1 MSERI
6 NDGTYWDA
14 HDLLTRNGMFN
25 YAIGGRGTGK
35 TYDAKY
41 KRIKHFIKTGKQF
54 IYLRRYKTEFDDR
67 SEFFA
72 DVVDNFPQWEFK
84 VEGMKG
90 YMRHV
95 VEEGRKPEKWRTVC
109 FFITLAN
116 ALSKKSVPYPDV
128 DMVIFDEFI
137 IDKGHVHY
145 MPNEVKQFQDFY
157 NTVDRFQDRVRV
169 LFLANAVALT
179 NPYFIA
185 YKLKPRK
192 GVRFI
197 KAANGFH
204 VVEMVQSDKH
214 RKKVDETRFGKMI
227 RGTAYYDYA
236 VGNMFHDDNDKF
248 IAKKSEDARFYFAL
262 MFDNKT
268 VGVWVDY
275 TEGVYYVSNRYP
287 KDSLVYVLTKTDMQ
301 PNLLMIEKSSVVL
314 KSVRKLYMQGS
325 IFFDSIETRE
335 FFNNVFDYLGF

>member
-41 KRIKHFIKTGKQF
+41 KRIRHFIKTGKQF

-72 DVVDNFPQWEFK
+72 DVVDNFTQWEFK

-95 VEEGRKPEKWRTVC
+95 VEDGKKPEKWRVVC

-116 ALSKKSVPYPDV
+116 ALSKKSVPYPEV
-128 DMVIFDEFI
+128 DMIIFDEFI
-137 IDKGHVHY
+137 IDKGHIHY

-192 GVRFI
+192 GCRFI

-204 VVEMVQSDKH
+204 VVEMVQSEKH

-236 VGNMFHDDNDKF
+236 VGNMFNDDNDKF

-275 TEGVYYVSNRYP
+275 TEGVYYVCKRYP
-287 KDSLVYVLTKTDMQ
+287 KDSLVYVLTKSDMQ

-325 IFFDSIETRE
+325 VFFDSIETRE

>member
-1 MSERI
+1 MSKRI

-41 KRIKHFIKTGKQF
+41 KRIRHFIKTRKQF
-54 IYLRRYKTEFDDR
+54 IYLRRYKSEFEDK
-67 SEFFA
+67 SEFFT
-72 DVVDNFPQWEFK
+72 DVIDNFPGWEFK

-90 YMRHV
+90 YMRRLPM
-95 VEEGRKPEKWRTVC
+95 EGDKPEKWRTVC

-128 DMVIFDEFI
+128 DMIIFDEFI
-137 IDKGHVHY
+137 IDKGNVHY
-145 MPNEVKQFQDFY
+145 MSNEVKQFQDFY

-179 NPYFIA
+179 NPYFIW
-185 YKLKPRK
+185 YHLKPRK
-192 GVRFI
+192 DKRFI
-197 KAANGFH
+197 TASNGFH
-204 VVEMVQSDKH
+204 VVEMVQSEKFRRH
-214 RKKVDETRFGKMI
+214 VDNTRFGQMI
-227 RGTAYYDYA
+227 KGTAYYDYA
-236 VGNMFHDDNDKF
+236 VSNVFHDDNDKF
-248 IAKKSEDARFYFAL
+248 IARKSEDARFYFAL
-262 MFDNKT
+262 RFDGKT
-268 VGVWVDY
+268 VGIWVDY
-275 TEGVYYVSNRYP
+275 SEGVYYVCRRYP
-287 KDSLVYVLTKTDMQ
+287 KDALIYVLTKSDMQ

-314 KSVRKLYMQGS
+314 RSVRKLYMQGS
-325 IFFDSIETRE
+325 VRFDSIETRE